1 MNTRRILVLGGTG
14 MIGST
19 IAATL
24 AARGDD
30 VTIGSRRGPDERDPQ
45 QIGELPRLLGDYA
58 EGGFAEEELS
68 GFDAVVMSAGQD
80 IRHVKADEEDD
91 AYWAKV
97 QGEGV
102 PALAARA
109 KAAGVARFVQI
120 GSYYHQLMPEL
131 AEQIPYVRARR
142 DADDGARALADE
154 TFAPITLNPPSIVG
168 VATPRARRG
177 FAKMAQWLRGEAGAE
192 PWAPEGGTNYMSVES
207 LTQAVIGALDRGEGG
222 KAYLIGDESLA
233 YRDYFQRIIDLTGG
247 TNSLE
252 VRDEEHPLQ
261 PDRFIVQGRGAT
273 IAYEPDPAEVELLG
287 YDRQDVTRALTAI
300 FATEG

>member
-1 MNTRRILVLGGTG
+1 MSTRRTLVIGGTG

-19 IAATL
+19 IAAAL

-30 VTIGSRRGPDERDPQ
+30 VTIGSRRGPDDRDPE
-45 QIGELPRLLGDYA
+45 QIAGLPRLLGDYA
-58 EGGFAEEELS
+58 EGGFTQRELT

-80 IRHVKADEEDD
+80 IRHVKTEDEDA

-97 QGEGV
+97 QGDGV

-131 AEQIPYVRARR
+131 AERVPYVRARR
-142 DADDGARALADE
+142 DADDGARALSDGG
-154 TFAPITLNPPSIVG
+154 FAAITLNPPSIIG

-177 FAKMAQWLRGEAGAE
+177 FAKMAEWLRGETGAE

-207 LTQAVIGALDRGEGG
+207 LTQAVLGALDRGEGG
-222 KAYLIGDESLA
+222 RAYLIGDESLA
-233 YRDYFQRIIDLTGG
+233 YRDYFQWIVDLTGG
-247 TNSLE
+247 TNTLE
-252 VRDEEHPLQ
+252 TRDEDHPLQ

-273 IAYEPDPAEVELLG
+273 IAYEPDPDEVELLG
-287 YDRQDVTRALTAI
+287 YDRGDVTRALTAI
-300 FATEG
+300 FSDED

>member
-1 MNTRRILVLGGTG
+1 MKTLVIGGTG
-14 MIGST
+14 MIGT
-19 IAATL
+19 HIAAHLSAQGHEVTVAGRSRPAPGT
-24 AARGDD
+24 AA
-30 VTIGSRRGPDERDPQ
+30 TAYPA
-45 QIGELPRLLGDYA
+45 LCGDYTT
-58 EGGFAEEELS
+58 GGFTTEQLAPFE
-68 GFDAVVMSAGQD
+68 AVVFAAGND
-80 IRHVKADEEDD
+80 IRHIPAGVEPAEFWE
-91 AYWAKV
+91 ATQV
-97 QGEGV
+97 GGV
-102 PALAARA
+102 PRFAAAA
-109 KAAGVARFVQI
+109 KKAGVRRFVQI

-207 LTQAVIGALDRGEGG
+207 LTQAVIGALYRGEGG
-222 KAYLIGDESLA
+222 KGYLIGDESLA